1 MSRWTIYDKD
11 GNVLHESIEEFDG
24 KGKIVYQD
32 TFEYVGKWMG
42 ECHLTISIKSP
53 YPIDFQIGDYIEY
66 RGEKFT
72 INYDPTVIKKARRGT
87 YGEGF
92 VYDSIKFNSYSNEL
106 TMMLFHDWVLN
117 DNKVHYTSLPA
128 FSFYAKDVDDL
139 VDRLQACADR
149 WCRDNGR
156 DKSEY
161 WMFYTLA
168 NNTQGTKDTGQYQ
181 TTYERTVQRAK
192 DISTDSAFVSAVQS
206 EWTKTYGNPSDY
218 KDSRDDERYDRN
230 ISISNNT
237 VWDGLQK
244 VKTEFGLNFIIRGRN
259 VYVGT
264 VGVPTSHLFEYGK
277 GKGLY
282 EVDKTADTDQK
293 VVTRL
298 HAYGSDQNMPTRY
311 YAEVTSEVFSTIKEI
326 KENPPDYSFARFIL
340 DLPYSSRYFT
350 NAMTKYGSNIYAVG
364 IKVGDILVN
373 ARVEGTDNNG
383 NVEIYSE
390 CLQSSTDDD
399 DNTDFANFGQFKSA
413 IAVGAKI
420 FFTKGVDRS
429 AFPISNIG
437 FEDGV
442 KALPDNM
449 AVNSLMLPGF
459 PLYSLADICKSVYDS
474 ASNSTNYYI
483 KKKPSGTDD
492 EYVLFHTESGKH
504 VVSFSDDRHDPYIV
518 SHNAASLGYRDGDI
532 SCTESNDDNG
542 LEAVYPSIEKVTV
555 SDAGIGSGDARVDVV
570 DSADT
575 IDDNGVYDKEGVSV
589 PSFHVTLPKLGF
601 DLRQAAKDA
610 NNSGEFKLSMKDG
623 FCGGREFT
631 AKVESVD
638 ASTGKITLR
647 VQRSYDDSLFLW
659 FPYSYAKSVQAV
671 GPGMTNAYQI
681 LSGDHFVLTGINVS
695 DVNYVWTASVRLLRK
710 AIHWLCKNDYTRYV
724 YTPKIDEIFMAR
736 QDLEAKSDT
745 SGKTVS
751 IHDTLKE
758 GDVLLFD
765 DDDLL
770 INGSVYIDQLTIK
783 ENGNN
788 GIPTY
793 DVTLRNEVNVGTL
806 QRIQNKVDSVAN
818 DIRTGNIGGNVG
830 MTPTQVD
837 PLVKAYGAKYFLSKT
852 QDDTAQ
858 GLITFAKG
866 LISEMLAQLKG
877 GATFGDGGYKFDKDG
892 NVVVDAL
899 SSLTFDEALERGF
912 GITKNAHG
920 KYTLSV
926 TDLMVWGK
934 AVFNSL
940 EIRKLYSV
948 GGNVYLSGASSKLQH
963 VVPVTDADGE
973 VTGWKCYILGDDGTT
988 ATQNGWARYDQAKCQ
1003 TFDIKEGVY
1012 ENVSNTYYW
1021 RLVTDVSTENET
1033 ITETYTDADGKE
1045 QTRDLYDGK
1054 KFGWVIL
1061 SKTDCE
1067 SAAND
1072 APKAGDTIVLDG
1084 HRMFASGDPEG
1095 RDQYNDESRTNVM
1108 MLETTGVSDGSLP
1121 RIVALTGITDYRH
1134 FDGKNKYSNTV
1145 FILSPKEVVF
1155 VSSSIKWISASGDP
1169 ITFVN
1174 FRGNWAEKTEYAYYD
1189 QVSHNDSIWTCIVKK
1204 GDTTTDEPSDT
1215 STYWRKEISGGKGEK
1230 GDKGDPGTPGNGID
1244 RVETRFFAW
1253 KSDTFGT
1260 GFDSDR
1266 VWEDGSTTMPADFSD
1281 DFPWLWQVTRTYYT
1295 NGTDVLGEAVCIGYK
1310 GKDGSN
1316 GKDSVT
1322 YGVQLSSTYETW
1334 SDAKKHAGIKVTY
1347 TKTTGTTVSSY
1358 GNVQVLGTAK
1368 VYADGTEIK
1377 GTSDHLNSGHD
1388 KIIFDYYTFDG
1399 NNNSASIGTASV
1411 ITVELL
1417 VGGTVVATA
1426 NYSNGKQG
1434 DGVVMAYKH
1443 ADTQPD
1449 APTGTDPE
1457 YPGDGWSLS
1466 PDAATAREKVTDVK
1480 YGGYESGTYDGT
1492 NKGTD
1497 ATAKEWTEAEDDG
1510 RTWMK
1515 SPSGLGNN
1523 FGYALMKVSF
1533 TTQYD
1538 NTTVDVEIKAYS
1550 EQNYDL
1556 VEVWALDTAPDT
1568 GTTFRGQG
1576 LAHASGNG
1584 VEQAYS
1590 FTVAKAGRHF
1600 ICVTYAKDMSG
1611 NDNGDY
1617 GLFRLDLSD
1626 NEVAVSDTVWMSQAK
1641 VSGGKCVLPW
1651 STPVKINGADG
1662 KGALEIICDP
1672 ETIVLDT
1679 DDNGLVND
1687 TSNAYASL
1695 MCLRDGKEVSG
1706 VTYQMG
1712 SRVNCKATVNTNT
1725 GVVTITSVYPQSVTV
1740 DGQTVEVSC
1749 TSGSVTVSVTDPTT
1763 KTTYVK
1769 TIPFAVNV
1777 AKFNGGLKADNK
1789 RLESKYTELTNNGS
1803 ITDLTE
1809 YRSEILQSAREISLH
1824 VSEKRA
1830 GRRNLLVGSAL
1841 NKMSIGW
1848 HPMSGYASGHLITVN
1863 NGYEGTNALWCETW
1877 NNNSPGMAYA
1887 DPNIKLSR
1895 GKTYTLSFYVKV
1907 DHTDIIVI
1915 SEVIYASSAT
1925 SGDDRPNGYA
1935 GPINFSTSSTC
1946 HEAGKWE
1953 LKTVKITMPEDA
1965 PYEYVCV
1972 NIFLRYAGTTN
1983 LHGCICR
1990 PMLEEGEEYNGWTL
2004 SEQDYDYVGGN
2015 LLDGTATLA
2024 KTGNVE
2030 TLNPD
2035 NVMQGG
2041 MGESASISAVL
2052 SPTDTNVDFLQFS
2065 TDGMGLKANE
2075 DYTLSFYAKTEGNA
2089 GKLQCYLYPSEGYTN
2104 TEDSESGYDNSW
2116 NQSDGHLRSKIVPG
2130 TRWKRYWVHWRPTKA
2145 DPKHVLFR
2153 LLRGGND
2160 RGTYS
2165 SYTTYA
2171 VDDVVLYGGTYYRCI
2186 EAGQGNTPSSSPSY
2200 WDATTYGISLSQ
2212 PKLEVGATVT
2222 EWTEK
2227 RSDMVDKQALY
2238 ATGIDI
2244 ENKKITLTAS
2254 NTTFRDN
2261 DGKEMAVIDHDGLRA
2276 TKIATT
2282 DNGGG
2287 HTEISGNTT
2296 VWYNK
2301 DGVTPGIKVF
2311 YDAAGVPHFQFC
2323 NSNGKVMYDFGPSG
2337 LQSFISSTQ
2346 QAYSDECY
2354 LRSVSG
2360 GFKWVYVPKNV
2371 DADKRFVWRKQI
2383 PTTEA
2388 SSHYEIYDGCVFT
2401 KEYYN
2406 TANSVN
2412 WPKPAFLLPDGW
2424 YVEPNDGNLPIKK
2437 RPADEEGV
2445 FDPTKTVYYQTFCY
2459 YSGGKVSR
2467 TVRAYMTRN
2476 SNTSD
2481 PYNRFSYNGSYDEML

>member
-11 GNVLHESIEEFDG
+11 GNALHESIVEYDG
-24 KGKIVYQD
+24 KGKVVYQD

-42 ECHLTISIKSP
+42 ECYLTVSIKSP

-106 TMMLFHDWVLN
+106 TMMLFHDWVLD

-139 VDRLQACADR
+139 ADRLQACADR
-149 WCRDNGR
+149 WCKDNGR

-192 DISTDSAFVSAVQS
+192 DISTDSAFLSAVQS

-230 ISISNNT
+230 FSISNNT

-259 VYVGT
+259 VYIGT

-311 YAEVTSEVFSTIKEI
+311 YAEVTSEAFSTIKEI
-326 KENPPDYSFARFIL
+326 KENPTDYSFARFTL

-390 CLQSSTDDD
+390 CLQSSKDDD

-413 IAVGAKI
+413 IAVGARI

-504 VVSFSDDRHDPYIV
+504 VVSFSNDRHDPYIV
-518 SHNAASLGYRDGDI
+518 SQNAASLGYRDGDI

-542 LEAVYPSIEKVTV
+542 LEAVYPSIEKITA
-555 SDAGIGSGDARVDVV
+555 SDAGIGNGTTRLDVI

-659 FPYSYAKSVQAV
+659 FPYSYAKSVQTV

-681 LSGDHFVLTGINVS
+681 LPGDHFVLTGINVS
-695 DVNYVWTASVRLLRK
+695 DVNYVWAASVKLLRK

-745 SGKTVS
+745 SGKTAS

-830 MTPTQVD
+830 MTPSQVD
-837 PLVKAYGAKYFLSKT
+837 PLVKAYGAKYFLSKM

-877 GATFGDGGYKFDKDG
+877 GATFGKSGYKFDKDG

-912 GITKNAHG
+912 GITKNTQG

-948 GGNVYLSGASSKLQH
+948 GGNVYLSGASSRIQH

-988 ATQNGWARYDQAKCQ
+988 ATQNGWVRYDQAKCQ

-1054 KFGWVIL
+1054 KFGWVVL

-1067 SAAND
+1067 STTND
-1072 APKAGDTIVLDG
+1072 TPKAGDTIVLDG
-1084 HRMFASGDPEG
+1084 HRMFAAGDSEG

-1134 FDGKNKYSNTV
+1134 SEGKNDYSNTV

-1155 VSSSIKWISASGDP
+1155 VSSSVKWISASGDP
-1169 ITFVN
+1169 ITLVN
-1174 FRGNWAEKTEYAYYD
+1174 FRGSWEQGTKYGYYD
-1189 QVSHNDSIWTCIVKK
+1189 QVSHNNAIWTCIVEK
-1204 GDTTTDEPSDT
+1204 GTTTTDEPSDT
-1215 STYWRKEISGGKGEK
+1215 SAAWRKEISGGK
-1230 GDKGDPGTPGNGID
+1230 D
-1244 RVETRFFAW
+1244 
-1253 KSDTFGT
+1253 
-1260 GFDSDR
+1260 
-1266 VWEDGSTTMPADFSD
+1266 
-1281 DFPWLWQVTRTYYT
+1281 
-1295 NGTDVLGEAVCIGYK
+1295 
-1310 GKDGSN
+1310 GKDGKSH
-1316 GKDSVT
+1316 GVT
-1322 YGVQLSSTYETW
+1322 LTMEKRTISSFEDDCLVVTFTKGDTDGV
-1334 SDAKKHAGIKVTY
+1334 
-1347 TKTTGTTVSSY
+1347 TTTN
-1358 GNVQVLGTAK
+1358 NVQDMGGYAQLYVDGKIDTPATKRLNLGTSEAG
-1368 VYADGTEIK
+1368 VLQK
-1377 GTSDHLNSGHD
+1377 GAFPQVFTAGYVTVKWYD
-1388 KIIFDYYTFDG
+1388 K
-1399 NNNSASIGTASV
+1399 
-1411 ITVELL
+1411 E
-1417 VGGTVVATA
+1417 GGTLLGMGSLTRGA
-1426 NYSNGKQG
+1426 NGKQG

-1449 APTGTDPE
+1449 APKGTDPE
-1457 YPGDGWSLS
+1457 NPGDGWSLS
-1466 PDAATAREKVTDVK
+1466 PDAPTGGEKVTDVS
-1480 YGGYESGTYDGT
+1480 YGGYESGAYDGSS
-1492 NKGTD
+1492 KGPD
-1497 ATAKEWTEAEDDG
+1497 ATAKEWAEAEDDG

-1515 SPSGLGNN
+1515 SPSGLVNY
-1523 FGYALMKVSF
+1523 GYALMKVSF

-1550 EQNYDL
+1550 EQNFDF

-1568 GTTFRGQG
+1568 GTTFRGHG

-1584 VEQAYS
+1584 VGQAYS

-1600 ICVTYAKDMSG
+1600 ICVTYAKDISG
-1611 NDNGDY
+1611 DNNGDY

-1662 KGALEIICDP
+1662 IGAFEILCDP
-1672 ETIVLDT
+1672 ETIVIDT
-1679 DDNGLVND
+1679 DDNGLATGLD
-1687 TSNAYASL
+1687 NAYASL

-1706 VTYQMG
+1706 VTYKRV
-1712 SRVNCKATVNTNT
+1712 SCVNCEATVNTNT
-1725 GVVTITSVYPQSVTV
+1725 HVVAITRVDKQSVTV

-1749 TSGSVTVSVTDPTT
+1749 TNGSVTVSVTDPTT

-1769 TIPFAVNV
+1769 TIPFSVNV

-1789 RLESKYTELTNNGS
+1789 TLKSQYTELSKNSATKD
-1803 ITDLTE
+1803 DLKQYDSKIEQT
-1809 YRSEILQSAREISLH
+1809 ARNISLK
-1824 VSEKRA
+1824 VMEKSV
-1830 GRRNLLVGSAL
+1830 GRRNLLPGSAFR
-1841 NKMSIGW
+1841 KQGEGCSIVQDGQDAINGICING
-1848 HPMSGYASGHLITVN
+1848 GYDGVN
-1863 NGYEGTNALWCETW
+1863 CARLRNEGDAGAAYPRISWDGGR
-1877 NNNSPGMAYA
+1877 NSNVKVA
-1887 DPNIKLSR
+1887 K
-1895 GKTYTLSFYVKV
+1895 GKKYTLSFWAKRL
-1907 DHTDIIVI
+1907 
-1915 SEVIYASSAT
+1915 SSTEGGYEITTQFFLQDGA
-1925 SGDDRPNGYA
+1925 NGYGRPYNA
-1935 GPINFSTSSTC
+1935 
-1946 HEAGKWE
+1946 
-1953 LKTVKITMPEDA
+1953 LKVGLFTVKSQGEWEFIQDTVTIPSDA
-1965 PYEYVCV
+1965 KSNYMEVC
-1972 NIFLRYAGTTN
+1972 I
-1983 LHGCICR
+1983 CISLFQRGMAEILVCR

-2015 LLDGTATLA
+2015 LLDNAGTLA

-2030 TLNPD
+2030 TLNPN

-2041 MGESASISAVL
+2041 MGESASIRAVL
-2052 SPTDTNVDFLQFS
+2052 SPTDTNIDFLQFS

-2075 DYTLSFYAKTEGNA
+2075 DYVLSFYAKADSNPGR
-2089 GKLQCYLYPSEGYTN
+2089 LQCYLYPSEGYTN
-2104 TEDSESGYDNSW
+2104 TEEIEGGYDYFNP
-2116 NQSDGHLRSKIVPG
+2116 SDGSLQSGGIVPG
-2130 TRWKRYWVHWRPTKA
+2130 TKWKRYWVHWRPTKA

-2153 LLRGGND
+2153 LLHGGND

-2171 VDDVVLYGGTYYRCI
+2171 VDDEVLYGGTYYRCI
-2186 EAGQGNTPSSSPSY
+2186 KAGQGNTPSSSSSY
-2200 WDATTYGISLSQ
+2200 WEATWYQISLSQ
-2212 PKLEVGATVT
+2212 PKLEVGATMT
-2222 EWTEK
+2222 EWTAK

-2244 ENKKITLTAS
+2244 DSKKITLTAS
-2254 NTTFRDN
+2254 NTTFRGN
-2261 DGKEMAVIDHDGLRA
+2261 DGKELAVIDQDGLRA

-2337 LQSFISSTQ
+2337 LQSFISFTQ

-2354 LRSVSG
+2354 LRSASSSVSTSG
-2360 GFKWVYVPKNV
+2360 TKLSFDWLYVARNQS
-2371 DADKRFVWRKQI
+2371 ADKRFVWRKQI

-2412 WPKPAFLLPDGW
+2412 WPKPAYLLPDDW
-2424 YVEPNDGNLPIKK
+2424 YVEPNDGNLPMTR
-2437 RPADEEGV
+2437 RPADDEGV
-2445 FDPTKTVYYQTFCY
+2445 FDPTQTVYYQTFY
-2459 YSGGKVSR
+2459 KYEGGKVSR
-2467 TVRAYMTRN
+2467 TVRAYMKRT
-2476 SNTSD
+2476 TSSQLVSKFT
-2481 PYNRFSYNGSYDEML
+2481 YAGSYDEI

>member
-11 GNVLHESIEEFDG
+11 GNVLHESIVEYDG
-24 KGKIVYQD
+24 KGKVVYQD

-42 ECHLTISIKSP
+42 ECYLTISIKSP

-66 RGEKFT
+66 REEKFT

-106 TMMLFHDWVLN
+106 TMMLFHDWVLD

-149 WCRDNGR
+149 WCKDNGR

-192 DISTDSAFVSAVQS
+192 DISTDSAFLSAVQS
-206 EWTKTYGNPSDY
+206 EWIKTYGNPSDY

-259 VYVGT
+259 VYIGT

-311 YAEVTSEVFSTIKEI
+311 YAEVTSEAFSTIKEI
-326 KENPPDYSFARFIL
+326 KENPTDYSFARFIL

-518 SHNAASLGYRDGDI
+518 SQNAASLGYRDGDI

-659 FPYSYAKSVQAV
+659 FPYSYAKSVQTV

-681 LSGDHFVLTGINVS
+681 LSGDHFVLTGINVG

-745 SGKTVS
+745 SGKTAS

-830 MTPTQVD
+830 MTPSQVD
-837 PLVKAYGAKYFLSKT
+837 PLVKAYGAKYFISKT

-866 LISEMLAQLKG
+866 LISDMLAKLNR
-877 GATFGDGGYKFDKDG
+877 GATFGTGGYKFDEKG

-899 SSLTFDEALERGF
+899 SSLAFDEALEHGF
-912 GITKNAHG
+912 GITKNSQG

-940 EIRKLYSV
+940 EIRKLYAV
-948 GGNVYLSGASSKLQH
+948 GGNVYLSGASSKI
-963 VVPVTDADGE
+963 VRAVPVKKATDTGTTEKGDASETWVACAEGDADCE
-973 VTGWKCYILGDDGTT
+973 GWKCYTLNDDGTT
-988 ATQNGWARYDQAKCQ
+988 ATQNGWRKYDQAKCQ
-1003 TFDIKEGVY
+1003 TFDIETGAHEG
-1012 ENVSNTYYW
+1012 VSNTFYW
-1021 RLVTDVSTENET
+1021 RLVADVSSNNET
-1033 ITETYTDADGKE
+1033 ITETRTETYVDDDGVTK
-1045 QTRDLYDGK
+1045 TREVTVDLYDGK
-1054 KFGWVIL
+1054 KFGWVVL

-1067 SAAND
+1067 SATND

-1084 HRMFASGDPEG
+1084 HRMFASGDAEG

-1108 MLETTGVSDGSLP
+1108 MLETTGTEDGTLP

-1134 FDGKNKYSNTV
+1134 SDGKNEYSNTV

-1174 FRGNWAEKTEYAYYD
+1174 FRGNWAKDTEYAYYD
-1189 QVSHNDSIWTCIVKK
+1189 QVSHNNAIWTCIVKK
-1204 GDTTTDEPSDT
+1204 GTTTTDEPSDT
-1215 STYWRKEISGGKGEK
+1215 SAAWRKEISGGTSYGVTLTVEKRTISSVEDDCLVVTFTK
-1230 GDKGDPGTPGNGID
+1230 GDTDGVTTTNNVQDIGGYAQLYVDGKIDTSATARLNLGTSEAGELQKGAFPQVFTAGYVTVKWYDKEGGTLL
-1244 RVETRFFAW
+1244 
-1253 KSDTFGT
+1253 GT
-1260 GFDSDR
+1260 GSLTR
-1266 VWEDGSTTMPADFSD
+1266 GAD
-1281 DFPWLWQVTRTYYT
+1281 
-1295 NGTDVLGEAVCIGYK
+1295 
-1310 GKDGSN
+1310 GKDAT
-1316 GKDSVT
+1316 V
-1322 YGVQLSSTYETW
+1322 YGVQVGSYYEWT
-1334 SDAKKHAGIKVTY
+1334 SGGKLPGLEFGF
-1347 TKTTGTTVSSY
+1347 TKTTGATVGKVTDVRNIGCTVMIY
-1358 GNVQVLGTAK
+1358 G
-1368 VYADGTEIK
+1368 DGTYY
-1377 GTSDHLNSGHD
+1377 SSASGWINEGNGNFLFSTFPYGD
-1388 KIIFDYYTFDG
+1388 KDG
-1399 NNNSASIGTASV
+1399 NPTLGDASV
-1411 ITVELL
+1411 VCVELYL
-1417 VGGTVVATA
+1417 DGMLVATA
-1426 NYSNGKQG
+1426 NYANGKQG
-1434 DGVVMAYKH
+1434 
-1443 ADTQPD
+1443 
-1449 APTGTDPE
+1449 
-1457 YPGDGWSLS
+1457 
-1466 PDAATAREKVTDVK
+1466 
-1480 YGGYESGTYDGT
+1480 
-1492 NKGTD
+1492 
-1497 ATAKEWTEAEDDG
+1497 
-1510 RTWMK
+1510 
-1515 SPSGLGNN
+1515 
-1523 FGYALMKVSF
+1523 
-1533 TTQYD
+1533 
-1538 NTTVDVEIKAYS
+1538 
-1550 EQNYDL
+1550 
-1556 VEVWALDTAPDT
+1556 
-1568 GTTFRGQG
+1568 
-1576 LAHASGNG
+1576 
-1584 VEQAYS
+1584 
-1590 FTVAKAGRHF
+1590 
-1600 ICVTYAKDMSG
+1600 
-1611 NDNGDY
+1611 
-1617 GLFRLDLSD
+1617 
-1626 NEVAVSDTVWMSQAK
+1626 
-1641 VSGGKCVLPW
+1641 
-1651 STPVKINGADG
+1651 ADG
-1662 KGALEIICDP
+1662 IGALEISVAPD
-1672 ETIVLDT
+1672 TLVFDT
-1679 DDNGLVND
+1679 DDDGIVPSG
-1687 TSNAYASL
+1687 TSKTATIACY
-1695 MCLRDGKEVSG
+1695 RDGKK
-1706 VTYQMG
+1706 VTNVEYALMEDG
-1712 SRVNCKATVNTNT
+1712 HPDCSAFISTSNSTATVTILDIAT
-1725 GVVTITSVYPQSVTV
+1725 DETCGVSKTS
-1740 DGQTVEVSC
+1740 GTVEVQVYDKDN
-1749 TSGSVTVSVTDPTT
+1749 GRYYFPTV
-1763 KTTYVK
+1763 K
-1769 TIPFAVNV
+1769 FAVNV
-1777 AKFNGGLKADNK
+1777 AKFNGGLMADNK
-1789 RLESKYTELTNNGS
+1789 TLKSQYSDLTNNGS
-1803 ITDLTE
+1803 ITDLKE

-1830 GRRNLLVGSAL
+1830 GRRNLLPGSAFR
-1841 NKMSIGW
+1841 KQGEGCSIVQDGQDAINGICING
-1848 HPMSGYASGHLITVN
+1848 GYDGVN
-1863 NGYEGTNALWCETW
+1863 CARLRNEGNALAAFPRVSWDGAR
-1877 NNNSPGMAYA
+1877 NSNVKVA
-1887 DPNIKLSR
+1887 K
-1895 GKTYTLSFYVKV
+1895 GKKYTLSFWAKRLSSTEGGYE
-1907 DHTDIIVI
+1907 I
-1915 SEVIYASSAT
+1915 STQIFLQDGA
-1925 SGDDRPNGYA
+1925 NGYA
-1935 GPINFSTSSTC
+1935 RPYG
-1946 HEAGKWE
+1946 A
-1953 LKTVKITMPEDA
+1953 LKMGSFTVKSQGEWEFIQDTVTIPSEA
-1965 PYEYVCV
+1965 KSNYVEV
-1972 NIFLRYAGTTN
+1972 
-1983 LHGCICR
+1983 CICLSLLQRGMAEILVCR

-2030 TLNPD
+2030 VLDGT
-2035 NVMQGG
+2035 VTQGG
-2041 MGESASISAVL
+2041 MGESASIKAL
-2052 SPTDTNVDFLQFS
+2052 LLPTVKEVDFLQFS
-2065 TDGMGLKANE
+2065 TSGMGIKANE
-2075 DYTLSFYAKTEGNA
+2075 DYVLSFYAKTGGNA

-2104 TEDSESGYDNSW
+2104 TEDSEGGYDYYNP
-2116 NQSDGHLRSKIVPG
+2116 SDGRLQSAIVPG

-2153 LLRGGND
+2153 LLRDGND

-2171 VDDVVLYGGTYYRCI
+2171 VDDVVLYNGIYYRCI
-2186 EAGQGNTPSSSPSY
+2186 KAGQGNTPSSSSSY
-2200 WDATTYGISLSQ
+2200 WKATYYEISLSQ
-2212 PKLEVGATVT
+2212 PKLEVGAMMT
-2222 EWTEK
+2222 EWTAK
-2227 RSDMVDKQALY
+2227 RADMVDKQALY
-2238 ATGIDI
+2238 ATGINIDSK
-2244 ENKKITLTAS
+2244 EITLTAS
-2254 NTTFRDN
+2254 NTKFRDN

-2287 HTEISGNTT
+2287 HTEISGNST
-2296 VWYNK
+2296 VWFQK
-2301 DGVTPGIKVF
+2301 DGVTPGIAVF
-2311 YDAAGVPHFQFC
+2311 YDAAGVPHLAFYGTD
-2323 NSNGKVMYDFGPSG
+2323 GKQKYDIGPSG
-2337 LQSFISSTQ
+2337 LQSLISSIQ
-2346 QAYSDECY
+2346 QAHSDTAY
-2354 LRSVSG
+2354 LRLATSAVKDYNSALS
-2360 GFKWVYVPKNV
+2360 FDWLYVAKGQQ
-2371 DADKRFVWRKQI
+2371 ADLRYIWRKQI
-2383 PTTEA
+2383 PTTDA
-2388 SSHYEIYDGCVFT
+2388 SKNYDIYDGCVFT
-2401 KEYYN
+2401 KNYYN
-2406 TANSVN
+2406 TTNSVS
-2412 WPKPAFLLPDGW
+2412 WPNPNFLLPNGW
-2424 YVEPNDGNLPIKK
+2424 YTEPNDGNLPMKLHMV
-2437 RPADEEGV
+2437 DNEGV
-2445 FDPTKTVYYQTFCY
+2445 LDPMQTVYYQTFY
-2459 YSGGKVSR
+2459 YYEGGKVAR
-2467 TVRAYMTRN
+2467 MVRAYMKRT
-2476 SNTSD
+2476 TSSQLVSKFT
-2481 PYNRFSYNGSYDEML
+2481 YAGSYDEI